1 MRNKKF
7 RQFNNCVCRIMDALG
22 SWLSKKEAQE
32 RIATLWLAS
41 WTLSKLP
48 NASITHTYHVPIIQL
63 CKNRDEAE
71 MNTLQFP
78 LHKKRKLQICPLNLD
93 FVLSF
98 LHSSKAAYCFG
109 ALTLFCQIF
118 VSPNRH
124 WKRTD
129 KHSNGFIGSLACIR
143 KGGLTRNGISNFIFS
158 P

>member
-1 MRNKKF
+1 MRNNKF
-7 RQFNNCVCRIMDALG
+7 RQFNNCVYRIMDALG
-22 SWLSKKEAQE
+22 SFLSKKEAQE

-48 NASITHTYHVPIIQL
+48 NASITHTYHGPIIQL

-78 LHKKRKLQICPLNLD
+78 LHKTRKIQICPLN
-93 FVLSF
+93 FVLWF
-98 LHSSKAAYCFG
+98 LHISKVAYYFR

-129 KHSNGFIGSLACIR
+129 KHSNGFIASLACIR